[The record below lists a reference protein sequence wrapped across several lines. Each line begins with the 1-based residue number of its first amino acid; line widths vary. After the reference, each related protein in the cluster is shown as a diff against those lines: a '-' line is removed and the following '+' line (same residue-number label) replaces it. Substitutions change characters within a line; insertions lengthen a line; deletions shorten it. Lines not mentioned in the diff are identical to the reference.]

1 MKDIDKL
8 IKRARQLN
16 IQVNDFLS
24 ESNMKDGYVYGMI
37 HQYGVENNA
46 ESIIQ
51 FCTDNNIHNMY
62 ELLNFVGG
70 NIFKT

>member
-24 ESNMKDGYVYGMI
+24 QQNMVDGFVYGMI

-51 FCTDNNIHNMY
+51 FCIDNNIKDLNS
-62 ELLNFVGG
+62 LLNFVAKDL
-70 NIFKT
+70 FKT